1 MEFRGLVEKGD
12 MSELY
17 RQADIFVLPSYRE
30 GMPNAVLEAM
40 ASGLPVIMRE
50 GCQGADELIRDN
62 GITARGSFADAL
74 AELIGAGR
82 DRWREMGCY
91 GRQMVL
97 GSYMWER
104 IAGQYMDLLELA
116 AGISAEKTG
125 EKRKDV

>member
-1 MEFRGLVEKGD
+1 
-12 MSELY
+12 
-17 RQADIFVLPSYRE
+17 
-30 GMPNAVLEAM
+30 
-40 ASGLPVIMRE
+40 
-50 GCQGADELIRDN
+50 
-62 GITARGSFADAL
+62 
-74 AELIGAGR
+74 
-82 DRWREMGCY
+82 MGCY